1 MNGKNYRDL
10 IAWQKAMDLVEHVY
24 RVTLSWPQEELYGLT
39 NQVRRAAVSVPA
51 NVAEGQGRGTSKE
64 LSRYLAIAVGSLY
77 EVQTHLLISQRLHY
91 SDEGEIETAMRCTND
106 VGRLL
111 HRLMR
116 SIATDAPPRPS
127 L

>member
-91 SDEGEIETAMRCTND
+91 SDEGEIETAMRCTDD

-111 HRLMR
+111 HGLMR